1 MSSDSR
7 SRIETGETVGK
18 WQIVQALTPGVPAVY
33 LARHLDDADKLAT
46 IKVIPKNPEAAT
58 LVKREVR
65 ILRALDH
72 PAVPKVYDF
81 GFSKIDDAVWVATE
95 YFDGA
100 TLADALRQ
108 DAPDWQSTCRLFYT
122 LARGLREAHAQG
134 IVHQAVRPEKVLVGT
149 EGRVQ
154 FTDFE
159 SAMEAGDLERA
170 SSPRDFGPLAYAAP
184 ELATRGHSP
193 RTDLY
198 SLGVMLHEALSHRTA
213 FPAMATTDRKSALRF
228 LDYKRTEAPPLDPGT
243 DLPPWLRN
251 LVRKAT
257 DPDPERRLP
266 DADAFVGWLEAA
278 RARGTSPPRRRPVPS
293 PSRRP
298 RRRELS
304 WSALR
309 STRRPCRSSSL
320 GMRRIPSR
328 SSRS

>member
-170 SSPRDFGPLAYAAP
+170 SSPRELRSARLRRTRARHAWPQPPHRPVLARGDAPRGPVAPHGVSRDGDHGSQVGAAVP
-184 ELATRGHSP
+184 RLQAHRGPAARSRHRPAAVAAKP
-193 RTDLY
+193 RPQGHG
-198 SLGVMLHEALSHRTA
+198 SRSR
-213 FPAMATTDRKSALRF
+213 
-228 LDYKRTEAPPLDPGT
+228 APP
-243 DLPPWLRN
+243 
-251 LVRKAT
+251 A
-257 DPDPERRLP
+257 
-266 DADAFVGWLEAA
+266 
-278 RARGTSPPRRRPVPS
+278 RRRRV
-293 PSRRP
+293 RRVVGG
-298 RRRELS
+298 R
-304 WSALR
+304 
-309 STRRPCRSSSL
+309 
-320 GMRRIPSR
+320 
-328 SSRS
+328 